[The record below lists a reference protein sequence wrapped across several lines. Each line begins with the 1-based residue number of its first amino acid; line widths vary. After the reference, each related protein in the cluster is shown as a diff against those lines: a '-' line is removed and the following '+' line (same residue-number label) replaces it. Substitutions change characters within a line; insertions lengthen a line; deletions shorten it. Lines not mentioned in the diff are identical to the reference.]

1 MSISENHSETIS
13 ETELI
18 AGQAN
23 ELAKSWSSEASLAK
37 SSPAAER
44 LAGLLADPDG
54 LYFAVGFIDG
64 VVRPE
69 DNKVAARALARV
81 AKRVPKFLPLPLRGL
96 VKLGGLVAPMLPWPV
111 IPIAKTVLRGF
122 VQHLVID
129 ATDSK
134 LTKSLKKISAD
145 DVTLNINL
153 LGEAVLGESEAK
165 SRYQKLRALLNRKDV
180 SYVSLKVSSVIAPHP
195 AWAFDESVDK
205 IVETLR
211 PLYELAAGSSPQK
224 FINLDM
230 EEYKDLRLTIEVF
243 KKILSEEQFLNL
255 NAGIVLQ
262 AYLPDALDEMRQ
274 LQQWAAKRVETG
286 GSSIKVRLVKGANLP
301 MEIVDAEMH
310 DWPLAT
316 VESKQAADANFK
328 RVLDY
333 ALTPERT
340 KNLRVGIA
348 GHNLFDLAFGYLL
361 AEKRGCKEGIDVEML
376 LGMAEAQAEA
386 VKKTIGGLVLYTPV
400 VHPGEFDVAI
410 AYLIRRLEEGASTDN
425 FMSGLFELEKDKAVF
440 EREKIRFMASIQDLS
455 KPDPSSN
462 RTPRKLPG
470 EPQTDFHNVPDTDP
484 SVPENLKWASE
495 ILERAKVSILGTKE
509 TDQDFL
515 KTEKD
520 LEKTIAKAVKGFAKW
535 QKTDLQ
541 KRVSILR
548 NVALE
553 LEKNRA
559 ALLEV
564 MASEAGKTI
573 EQGDPEISEA
583 IDFANYYAKLAEEL
597 AELDGAKHIP
607 EQLVLV
613 TPPWNFPSAIPAGS
627 SLAALAAGSAVIF
640 KPAGQVKRTGALLA
654 RIFHDAGV
662 PKDVMVPIQISE
674 RDLGKQLITHKEI
687 SRVIL
692 TGGYE
697 TAQLFRSFRPDLPL
711 LAETSGKNALVIT
724 PSADLDLAAKDLAYS
739 AFGHAG
745 QKCSAASIAILV
757 GTVADSERFNR
768 QLLDAVEGLVVDFP
782 TNPSANM
789 GPLIEA
795 PSPKLAHGL
804 EKLDN
809 NEHWIV
815 KPESLNP
822 ERTLWTPGVR
832 GNVEPGAASHLQEYF
847 GPVLALMRAKDLE
860 HALEI
865 QNAVDYGLTAGIHS
879 LDPKE
884 INYWLANVQAGNLYV
899 NRGITG
905 AIVQRQPFGG
915 WKRSAIGPGAKAGG
929 PSYLLGFGAFETSE
943 AHNVAEVSPATSQL
957 VKKLSAANLSR
968 TAGAYAYQIQ
978 EFFLNPKD
986 RTGLASEKNIFRHLR
1001 DEDSMIWIDATAGE
1015 EDVDRALVVASTVG
1029 TDLVFAD
1036 PKWSAKQSAF
1046 AQLKLISLEEFVD
1059 LLSQKPLGATIRW
1072 VGQAPDLNNSRVL
1085 SSPDVAIYTGPVT
1098 ESGRRELMPFF
1109 KEQAVSITAHRFGN
1123 PLPLVNEAVAEVFS
1137 SAN

>member
-1 MSISENHSETIS
+1 MSISENIGQKTSEINHI
-13 ETELI
+13 TE
-18 AGQAN
+18 QSVK
-23 ELAKSWSSEASLAK
+23 LAKAWSAQASKAK

-69 DNKVAARALARV
+69 DNKVAARALSRV
-81 AKRVPKFLPLPLRGL
+81 ARRVPKFLPLPLRGL
-96 VKLGGLVAPMLPWPV
+96 VKLGGIVAPLLPWPV
-111 IPIAKTVLRGF
+111 IPIAKKVLRGF

-129 ATDSK
+129 ATDTK
-134 LTKSLKKISAD
+134 LTKSLRKIAAD

-165 SRYQKLRALLNRKDV
+165 SRYKKLKTLLERKDV
-180 SYVSLKVSSVIAPHP
+180 SYVSMKVSSIIAPHP
-195 AWAFDESVDK
+195 AWAFDDSVDK

-211 PLYELAAGSSPQK
+211 PLYRLAAGSSPQK

-243 KKILSEEQFLNL
+243 KKILSENEFQNL

-262 AYLPDALDEMRQ
+262 AYLPDALDEMKH
-274 LQQWAAKRVETG
+274 LQAWAAERVSEG
-286 GSSIKVRLVKGANLP
+286 GSAVKVRLVKGANLP

-316 VESKQAADANFK
+316 VKSKQAADANFK

-333 ALTPERT
+333 SLTPERT

-361 AEKRGCKEGIDVEML
+361 AENRGCISGIDVEML

-386 VKKTIGGLVLYTPV
+386 VKETIGGLVLYTPV
-400 VHPGEFDVAI
+400 VHPSEFDVAI

-425 FMSGLFELEKDKAVF
+425 FMSGLFELEKDRAIF
-440 EREKIRFMASIQDLS
+440 EREEMRFRASISDLE
-455 KPDPSSN
+455 KPDPKSN
-462 RTPRKLPG
+462 RTPRAIPTNPQG
-470 EPQTDFHNVPDTDP
+470 EFDNVPDTDP
-484 SVPENLKWASE
+484 SVPENLAWATK
-495 ILERAKVSILGTKE
+495 ILERAQASKLGLKE
-509 TDQDFL
+509 TEQDFL
-515 KTEKD
+515 KTEAD
-520 LEKTIAKAVKGFAKW
+520 LNKQIGKAVKGFSKW
-535 QKTDLQ
+535 QKFGLE
-541 KRVSILR
+541 KRVGILR

-583 IDFANYYAKLAEEL
+583 IDFANYYAEL
-597 AELDGAKHIP
+597 AEQLDQLDGAEHKP
-607 EQLVLV
+607 EPLVLV
-613 TPPWNFPSAIPAGS
+613 TPPWNFPTAIPAGS
-627 SLAALAAGSAVIF
+627 SLAALAAGSAVLF

-654 RIFHDAGV
+654 RIFHAAGV
-662 PKDVMVPIQISE
+662 PKEVMVPIQISE
-674 RDLGKQLITHKEI
+674 KDLGKQLLTHKEI
-687 SRVIL
+687 SRVVL

-768 QLLDAVEGLVVDFP
+768 QLLDAVEGLVVDYP
-782 TNPSANM
+782 TNPNANM
-789 GPLIEA
+789 GPIIE
-795 PSPKLAHGL
+795 PPTDKLAHGL
-804 EKLDN
+804 ETLDN
-809 NEHWIV
+809 NEYWIV
-815 KPESLNP
+815 KPKALNA
-822 ERTLWTPGVR
+822 ERTLWSPGVR
-832 GNVEPGAASHLQEYF
+832 GNVEPGAPSHLKEYF
-847 GPVLALMRAKDLE
+847 GPVLAIMKAKNLE
-860 HALEI
+860 EALKM

-879 LDPKE
+879 LDPSE
-884 INYWLANVQAGNLYV
+884 INYWLQNVEAGNLYV

-915 WKRSAIGPGAKAGG
+915 WKRSAIGAGAKAGG
-929 PSYLLGFGAFETSE
+929 PSYLLGFGSFGHA
-943 AHNVAEVSPATSQL
+943 PATQL
-957 VKKLSAANLSR
+957 GKLPEAAKKLISKLPSKDLDRAAM
-968 TAGAYAYQIQ
+968 AY
-978 EFFLNPKD
+978 EFQLEEYFLNPKD
-986 RTGLASEKNIFRHLR
+986 RTGLSSEKNIFRHIL
-1001 DEDSMIWIDATAGE
+1001 DEDALIWIDSSASEA
-1015 EDVDRALVVASTVG
+1015 DVDRALVLAKVAGVTNIY
-1029 TDLVFAD
+1029 AD
-1036 PKWSAKQSAF
+1036 QKWASKQSAMPE
-1046 AQLKLISLEEFVD
+1046 LT
-1059 LLSQKPLGATIRW
+1059 LLSHGQLEQMIQSKRLGTTIRW
-1072 VGQAPDLNNSRVL
+1072 VGNAPELQQSAVL
-1085 SSPDVAIYTGPVT
+1085 ASPDIAIFTGDVT
-1098 ESGRRELMPFF
+1098 ESGRRELLPFF
-1109 KEQAVSITAHRFGN
+1109 KEQAISITAHRFGN
-1123 PLPLVNEAVAEVFS
+1123 ELPMLEQVYAVLTR
-1137 SAN
+1137 

>member
-1 MSISENHSETIS
+1 MTLSEQVGKNTSEISQI
-13 ETELI
+13 TE
-18 AGQAN
+18 QSV
-23 ELAKSWSSEASLAK
+23 ELAKSWSQQASQAK

-69 DNKVAARALARV
+69 DNKVAANALARV
-81 AKRVPKFLPLPLRGL
+81 SKRVPKFLPLPLRGL
-96 VKLGGLVAPMLPWPV
+96 VKLGGLVAPILPWPV
-111 IPIAKTVLRGF
+111 IPIAKKVLRGF

-134 LTKSLKKISAD
+134 LTKSLKTISAE

-165 SRYQKLRALLNRKDV
+165 SRYQKLKTILERKDV
-180 SYVSLKVSSVIAPHP
+180 SYVSLKVSSIIAPHP
-195 AWAFDESVDK
+195 AWAFEESVEK

-211 PLYELAAGSSPQK
+211 PLYRLAASSNPPK

-243 KKILSEEQFLNL
+243 KKILSEQEFMNL
-255 NAGIVLQ
+255 KAGIVLQ
-262 AYLPDALDEMRQ
+262 AYLPDAIDEMKN
-274 LQQWAAKRVETG
+274 LQTWAAERVSRG
-286 GSSIKVRLVKGANLP
+286 GSAIKIRLVKGANLP
-301 MEIVDAEMH
+301 LEIVDAEMH

-361 AEKRGCKEGIDVEML
+361 AEKRGCTDGIDVEML

-386 VKKTIGGLVLYTPV
+386 VKQTIGGLVLYTPV
-400 VHPGEFDVAI
+400 VHPSEFDVAI

-425 FMSGLFELEKDKAVF
+425 FMSGLFELEKDKEVF
-440 EREKIRFMASIQDLS
+440 QREEMRFRASVSDLS
-455 KPDPSSN
+455 KPDPKPN
-462 RTPRKLPG
+462 RTPRKIPSKA
-470 EPQTDFHNVPDTDP
+470 QTDFENVADTDP
-484 SVPENLKWASE
+484 SVPENLEWANQ
-495 ILERAKVSILGTKE
+495 ILIRAKTSQLGVKE
-509 TDQDFL
+509 TEQDML
-515 KTEKD
+515 LNEKD
-520 LEKTIAKAVKGFAKW
+520 LNKVISKAVKGHSKW
-535 QKTDLQ
+535 QKLGTA
-541 KRVSILR
+541 KRVAILKK
-548 NVALE
+548 VAVE

-559 ALLEV
+559 ELLEV

-573 EQGDPEISEA
+573 EQGDPEVSEA
-583 IDFANYYAKLAEEL
+583 IDFANYYAEL
-597 AELDGAKHIP
+597 SEQLDALDGATHKP

-613 TPPWNFPSAIPAGS
+613 TPPWNFPTAIPAGS

-640 KPAGQVKRTGALLA
+640 KPAGQVRRTGALIA
-654 RIFHDAGV
+654 RIFHKAGV
-662 PKDVMVPIQISE
+662 PKDVMLPVQISE
-674 RDLGKQLITHKEI
+674 KDLGKQLITHEEI

-697 TAQLFRSFRPDLPL
+697 TAELFRSFRPDLPL
-711 LAETSGKNALVIT
+711 LAETSGKNALVVT

-782 TNPSANM
+782 TNPNANM
-789 GPLIEA
+789 GPIIEA
-795 PSPKLAHGL
+795 PSEKLAHGL
-804 EKLDN
+804 ETLDN

-815 KPESLNP
+815 KPEALNN
-822 ERTLWTPGVR
+822 ERTLWSPGVR
-832 GNVEPGAASHLQEYF
+832 GNVEPGAPSHLKEYF
-847 GPVLALMRAKDLE
+847 GPVLAIMRAKNLE
-860 HALEI
+860 EALEI

-884 INYWLANVQAGNLYV
+884 INYWLSNVQAGNLYI

-929 PSYLLGFGAFETSE
+929 PSYLLGFGSFESK
-943 AHNVAEVSPATSQL
+943 PANNTAKINSSTREL
-957 VKKLSAANLSR
+957 IKKLPTADLER
-968 TAGAYAYQIQ
+968 VAGAYEYQLQ
-978 EFFLNPKD
+978 EFFQNPKD
-986 RTGLASEKNIFRHLR
+986 RTGLSAEKNIFRHLR
-1001 DEDSMIWIDATAGE
+1001 DEDALIWLDQSATEA
-1015 EDVDRALVVASTVG
+1015 DVDRALVLANTLGSVKVMASE
-1029 TDLVFAD
+1029 
-1036 PKWSAKQSAF
+1036 KWVDKASAF
-1046 AQLKLISLEEFVD
+1046 NNFEISSVENLEQMI
-1059 LLSQKPLGATIRW
+1059 SQKPLGLTIRW
-1072 VGQAPDLNNSRVL
+1072 VGEKPDLNKSKVL
-1085 SSPDVAIYTGPVT
+1085 SSPDVAIFTGEVT
-1098 ESGRRELMPFF
+1098 ESGRRELLPFF

-1123 PLPLVNEAVAEVFS
+1123 PLPMLDEVFS
-1137 SAN
+1137 SLTR